1 VSDAEAAVARLTG
14 RGVVRARTLGA
25 VTRCTLDDGAQVIA
39 KTGPPTAVAAEAAG
53 LRWLA
58 VDGGPGVPAVLGV
71 DEWGVDAPDGGEAGG
86 DESWLVSEAVD
97 EASAGADAAATFG
110 RELAALHAAGAP
122 AFGAP
127 PPDGPADAWI
137 GGAPMRNDPA
147 PEGTRWIDWYVEARV
162 LPYVRLTL
170 ERGGM
175 SSSQASQFE
184 DGCARLTGGGA
195 DVGPEEPPARL
206 HGDLWTGN
214 VLWGPDRA
222 WIIDPAAHGGHRE
235 TDLAMLALFGCP
247 RLETVLAAYDEAAPL
262 ADGWRGRVGLH
273 QLFPLLVH
281 AALFGGG
288 YAGSACER
296 LSSL

>member
-1 VSDAEAAVARLTG
+1 MSASALEAAVARLTG
-14 RGVVRARTLGA
+14 RGVVRARPLGA
-25 VTRCTLDDGAQVIA
+25 VTRCTLDDGTEVIA
-39 KTGPPTAVAAEAAG
+39 KTGAPTAVAAEAAG

-58 VDGGPGVPAVLGV
+58 VAGGPGVPAVLGV
-71 DEWGVDAPDGGEAGG
+71 EKSGGE
-86 DESWLVSEAVD
+86 ESWLVSEAVG
-97 EASAGADAAATFG
+97 EGSASRQTAREFG
-110 RELAALHAAGAP
+110 RGLAALHAAGAP

-137 GGAPMRNDPA
+137 GDAPMRNDPA

-162 LPYVRLTL
+162 LPYVRLAVD
-170 ERGGM
+170 RGGM
-175 SSSQASQFE
+175 SSTQAAQVE
-184 DGCARLTGGGA
+184 DGCARLTGAGA

-214 VLWGPDRA
+214 VLWGSERA
-222 WIIDPAAHGGHRE
+222 SVIDPAAHGGHRE

-247 RLETVLAAYDEAAPL
+247 SLDTVLAAYDEAAPL
-262 ADGWRGRVGLH
+262 AEGWRGRVGLH

-288 YAGSACER
+288 YASSACDR
-296 LSSL
+296 LSAL